1 MTNITPIIT
10 GILALLSTILTIVV
24 IPYIRQKTTTT
35 QQEQIAAVIKTAVYA
50 AEQLFRGSGRGQE
63 KKDYVVNYLHSLGIE
78 VDIEDITDNLNVL
91 IEATVKEMNGG
102 K

>member
-24 IPYIRQKTTTT
+24 IPYIRRKTTTE